1 MSQLSR
7 QSPNQQYM
15 WGFNAPHRCAH
26 CKLRFV
32 DECELNLHHR
42 RQHGLKLLAVE
53 NWNSGER
60 CYGPVSAWPSKAAR
74 VIDFTCLL
82 CDQQST
88 SWTEVSSH
96 IADAH
101 SRRVCTCCGR
111 LFANEAALKSHR
123 RNMHEAARAKMGG
136 AEVLATS
143 SSSQA
148 SSLEASATNEPMAV
162 DNSAGN
168 ATDEMPTASLAQVDC
183 SICQMAQVHPQDSD
197 GAFICAHCAW
207 TSLSVSRLKRHHLEI
222 HDKGEYA
229 QFLLQ
234 GTSAAEVGLKD
245 SNPTQDDLA
254 DQDTVSGPSS
264 RAESPIP
271 TAGSNAGKISKATV
285 RSVESGAVMDNK
297 KRKETTRPA
306 KRNLEIA
313 CPSCNFTGSTYLAI
327 RLHNISEHG
336 EKPFHKPDDQ
346 GTSRKPSATTKS
358 RHAPGMKTAAR
369 PAVEG
374 RQASDDSRSKKS
386 FTAHGYQQDGFVCSD
401 RSSLESDD
409 EDSSTNTAA
418 LSPHSDAD
426 ASWHPSERSG
436 EDTVQEEEEDS
447 YSGVDNEESHLSC
460 ERCQESFVSKL
471 GLAVHMSRSHRVSF
485 FCTYC
490 FRGAKRVDL
499 LRLHHEREHRQL
511 PFTYRTLDKLKL
523 VTVGEDS
530 DESDENT
537 VASERP
543 VGRSVRHPTRHR
555 HRGVQKSVPRSSSR
569 QSSVNVSPSEQHDS
583 TPWRRKRP
591 RLLSSSSDE
600 ATDCYEL
607 ETAVPT
613 ISRCVY
619 YGYRCPKSVRAFH
632 QLVANISDEFK
643 CSAFSC
649 GFSTSSSSDFENH
662 LKSHDLAD
670 VFCIYCGDSVAS
682 PGALITHLEEDHGD
696 LRFQCFKCLY
706 RTARNMHFNI
716 HFPQAHPQDTI
727 ASVPLSSRGDPP
739 ASISTVKIKEFSPY
753 ACGLPGCLFKNRKRY
768 EFEKHFE
775 EVHGDADS
783 YACGIC
789 RKSCQS
795 VGALLEHFR
804 DHGFADIEC
813 GYCTFGTENT
823 GTMMLHACYCHS
835 SHLTMFRVRSDN
847 LSKQL
852 ITSSDQ
858 GIKYETSYDLSHLTF
873 QQRCCYC
880 PALVT
885 GFEDFQKHV
894 SGKHGLALSVH
905 ELADKLFMLYD
916 YTEAVQHGQCPFCS
930 FAVDDVRHLQQ
941 HVLKQELRITTYVCS
956 ACRHGFDDQLSWK
969 KHVDNRCSSS
979 ATLLVCENGP
989 LLSWVQH
996 NLAFKFQRFG
1006 CCHCAQVFNVAST
1019 FRSHL
1024 QRHYTYYPAL
1034 CKICDQS
1041 FRGIHAKE
1049 AHMRT
1054 VHGGSGSTEGKEVD
1068 VDAEVARQSV
1078 SRMLHT
1084 CHRCGFQTFSQTY
1097 VEMHREKCSTSES
1110 SQLALPVS
1118 LERSERG
1125 SATTEEEEDVP
1136 AYYCMQC
1143 SVGFMYLERLLSHG
1157 FTQHGCDYF
1166 CTLCYRGFQ
1175 TKELFARH
1183 CRSRACRRPP
1193 SALHVEVVKR
1203 SSQRKFFYREL
1214 FIDYD
1219 VGNGTYSS
1227 SGEDDE
1233 LEECY
1238 YSFYRQEYEPVQ
1250 GISCTYITDGTGTKL
1265 SVSDVARVL
1274 NIEPY
1279 VCVRDWKKTLF

>member
-32 DECELNLHHR
+32 DEGELNLHHR

-53 NWNSGER
+53 NWNADER

-74 VIDFTCLL
+74 VIDFNCLL

-88 SWTEVSSH
+88 SWIEISQH

-123 RNMHEAARAKMGG
+123 RNMHDAARANMGG
-136 AEVLATS
+136 AEVVATS
-143 SSSQA
+143 AA
-148 SSLEASATNEPMAV
+148 SYIEASATNEPTARA
-162 DNSAGN
+162 DNNAGK
-168 ATDEMPTASLAQVDC
+168 ATDEVPTASPAQVDC
-183 SICQMAQVHPQDSD
+183 SICQMSQTHPQDSG
-197 GAFICAHCAW
+197 GAFSCAHCAW
-207 TSLSVSRLKRHHLEI
+207 TSLSVSRLKRHHLEM
-222 HDKGEYA
+222 HDQGEYA
-229 QFLLQ
+229 QLWQ
-234 GTSAAEVGLKD
+234 GTSAPEVGPEACD
-245 SNPTQDDLA
+245 ANTTRDDLA
-254 DQDTVSGPSS
+254 DQDSGRSS

-271 TAGSNAGKISKATV
+271 TGGSNASKISKAAV
-285 RSVESGAVMDNK
+285 GPAEGGASTDNK
-297 KRKETTRPA
+297 KRKETRSA

-313 CPSCNFTGSTYLAI
+313 CPSCNFTGPTLRSI
-327 RLHNISEHG
+327 RLHNISEHAG
-336 EKPFHKPDDQ
+336 VLFHDPEDREKK
-346 GTSRKPSATTKS
+346 GASRKQSASTKS
-358 RHAPGMKTAAR
+358 RHTPGSKAKAR
-369 PAVEG
+369 HAIEE

-409 EDSSTNTAA
+409 EDSSTLTPA

-447 YSGVDNEESHLSC
+447 GSGVDNEESHLSC

-471 GLAVHMSRSHRVSF
+471 GLAIHMSRSHRVSF

-490 FRGAKRVDL
+490 FRGAKRVDI

-511 PFTYRTLDKLKL
+511 PFLYRTLDKLRL
-523 VTVGEDS
+523 VTVGVDS

-543 VGRSVRHPTRHR
+543 IGRSIRHPTRHR
-555 HRGVQKSVPRSSSR
+555 HRIVPKSVPRSSSR
-569 QSSVNVSPSEQHDS
+569 QSSIDVSPSEQHDS
-583 TPWRRKRP
+583 APWRRKRP
-591 RLLSSSSDE
+591 RLLSSTSDE
-600 ATDCYEL
+600 ATDCYDL

-613 ISRCVY
+613 ILRCVY
-619 YGYRCPKSVRAFH
+619 YGYRCTKSVRAFH

-649 GFSTSSSSDFENH
+649 GFSTNSSSDFENH
-662 LKSHDLAD
+662 LKSHDLTD
-670 VFCIYCGDSVAS
+670 VFCMYCGTSVAS
-682 PGALITHLEEDHGD
+682 PGALLTHLQVDHSD
-696 LRFQCFKCLY
+696 LRLQCCKCLY
-706 RTARNMHFNI
+706 RTARNMHFSI
-716 HFPQAHPQDTI
+716 HFPQAHPQDTV
-727 ASVPLSSRGDPP
+727 ASVPLSSHGDPV
-739 ASISTVKIKEFSPY
+739 ASNSTVKIKEFSPY
-753 ACGLPGCLFKNRKRY
+753 ICGISGCLFSNRKRY

-775 EVHGDADS
+775 EAHSNADS
-783 YACGIC
+783 YPCGIC

-795 VGALLEHFR
+795 VGALLEHFH

-847 LSKQL
+847 LSQQL

-873 QQRCCYC
+873 QQRCCFC

-885 GFEDFQKHV
+885 GFEDFQRHV
-894 SGKHGLALSVH
+894 SGKHNLVLSVH

-930 FAVDDVRHLQQ
+930 FAVDDVGRLQQ
-941 HVLKQELRITTYVCS
+941 HVLKQELCITTYVCS
-956 ACRHGFDDQLSWK
+956 ACRRGFDDQLSWQ
-969 KHVDNRCSSS
+969 KHIDNGRCSSS
-979 ATLLVCENGP
+979 ATLQVCENGP
-989 LLSWVQH
+989 LLSWVQQ

-1041 FRGIHAKE
+1041 FRGINAKE
-1049 AHMRT
+1049 AHMRAA
-1054 VHGGSGSTEGKEVD
+1054 HGGSGLTKGEEID

-1078 SRMLHT
+1078 LRVLHT
-1084 CHRCGFQTFSQTY
+1084 CRRCGFQTFSQAY
-1097 VEMHREKCSTSES
+1097 IEMHREKCSASEGAAP
-1110 SQLALPVS
+1110 ALQAS
-1118 LERSERG
+1118 GDRSER
-1125 SATTEEEEDVP
+1125 SNATTEEEEDVP

-1166 CTLCYRGFQ
+1166 CSVCYRGFQ
-1175 TKELFARH
+1175 TKEHFTRH
-1183 CRSRACRRPP
+1183 CRSRTCRRPP
-1193 SALHVEVVKR
+1193 SVFRVEVVKR

-1219 VGNGTYSS
+1219 VGNGAYSS

-1238 YSFYRQEYEPVQ
+1238 YSFYKQDYEPVQ
-1250 GISCTYITDGTGTKL
+1250 GISRTYITAETEMKL
-1265 SVSDVARVL
+1265 SVSDIAQVM